1 MTEKNS
7 AFTEL
12 DFFKKNETVQ
22 KINKIEAP
30 VGFWG
35 FLTMAIGLF
44 GLFKNVEY
52 AGWVLFIGFLIFGK
66 SKGWRVFAL
75 CLLGLIG
82 LNYQVPYSGW
92 LIFVAFF
99 INEKGE

>member
-1 MTEKNS
+1 MTEKSNV
-7 AFTEL
+7 FTEL
-12 DFFKKNETVQ
+12 DFFKKNTSIQ
-22 KINKIEAP
+22 KNKFEYPI
-30 VGFWG
+30 GFWG

-82 LNYQVPYSGW
+82 LTYNVPYSGW
-92 LIFVAFF
+92 LVFLAIFVD
-99 INEKGE
+99 